1 MFLSAFLSFV
11 LYMLVFLKLRG
22 NLVVDGWRTRLKKR
36 TSTAG
41 WAAGSDDRMLSIA
54 RTMLL

>member
-22 NLVVDGWRTRLKKR
+22 NIVVDGWRTRFQKR
-36 TSTAG
+36 SSASGWGAG
-41 WAAGSDDRMLSIA
+41 GDDRMLSIA